1 MLCSPSGV
9 LVLEQ
14 GAALTSAS
22 GSTSVW
28 CTISTAHS
36 VSMLCRKA
44 QCHGHG
50 PRVQWGGE
58 GCIGVQAVPD
68 WFLEPSMADS
78 REGCLEV
85 HQEEQPLTGVKQT
98 QPDGASR
105 ESLQQQGW
113 IVLDVIPLHRVV
125 LPEELWPTA
134 APSRS
139 WPLPWANTRA
149 K

>member
-1 MLCSPSGV
+1 MATAPECNGV
-9 LVLEQ
+9 VR
-14 GAALTSAS
+14 AAL
-22 GSTSVW
+22 
-28 CTISTAHS
+28 
-36 VSMLCRKA
+36 VSRLS
-44 QCHGHG
+44 
-50 PRVQWGGE
+50 
-58 GCIGVQAVPD
+58 PD

-85 HQEEQPLTGVKQT
+85 HQEEQPLMGVKQT

-125 LPEELWPTA
+125 LSEELWPAA
-134 APSRS
+134 APSHS